1 MIQIQVI
8 DPRPEE
14 MGFPKQAS
22 RGNRWYQPEINI
34 ALTVEEFV
42 ALRARVAEVWPAIY
56 RDPKRAFGA
65 TASNLGCY
73 LAIELGMME
82 APNWNDLLPI
92 ARKLMPNDPFASANF
107 VRVLTFEARLVA
119 VDNVAVK
126 RRKKFR
132 TAYKGGGGGAA

>member
-8 DPRPEE
+8 DPP
-14 MGFPKQAS
+14 S
-22 RGNRWYQPEINI
+22 RGNRWWSPELSV